1 MCYTDDSKWKILIK
15 FMLDIN
21 TITEFSRN
29 HCVTICAFLVPAN
42 LIHTLSTM
50 ILAALHRPLAQV
62 CQSAV
67 VAAFFALIMIMH
79 VYTWF
84 MINVVQFQTYIL
96 LWLAITCLFT
106 NLGAFLFQRRYIRT
120 YFLVGNR

>member
-1 MCYTDDSKWKILIK
+1 
-15 FMLDIN
+15 MLDIN

-42 LIHTLSTM
+42 LIATLSTM

-62 CQSAV
+62 LQSAV
-67 VAAFFALIMIMH
+67 VATFFAAVMIMH

-84 MINVVQFQTYIL
+84 SIGIVALPTYIL
-96 LWLAITCLFT
+96 LWLAITCLFA

>member
-1 MCYTDDSKWKILIK
+1 
-15 FMLDIN
+15 MLDIN

-29 HCVTICAFLVPAN
+29 NCVSICTFLVPAN
-42 LIHTLSTM
+42 LIATLSTM
-50 ILAALHRPLAQV
+50 ILAALHRPLSQV
-62 CQSAV
+62 SQSAG
-67 VAAFFALIMIMH
+67 VAVCFAIVMMLH

-84 MINVVQFQTYIL
+84 MIGVVQLPTYIL

-106 NLGAFLFQRRYIRT
+106 NVGAFLFQRRYIRT

>member
-1 MCYTDDSKWKILIK
+1 
-15 FMLDIN
+15 MLDFN

-42 LIHTLSTM
+42 LIATLSTM
-50 ILAALHRPLAQV
+50 VLAALHRPLSQV
-62 CQSAV
+62 LQSAT
-67 VAAFFALIMIMH
+67 VAAFFAIVMMLH

-84 MINVVQFQTYIL
+84 SIGVVQLATYIL

-106 NLGAFLFQRRYIRT
+106 NLGAILFQRRYIRT
-120 YFLVGNR
+120 YFFIGNR

>member
-1 MCYTDDSKWKILIK
+1 
-15 FMLDIN
+15 MLDIN

-29 HCVTICAFLVPAN
+29 HCVAICAFLVPAN
-42 LIHTLSTM
+42 LIATLSTM

-62 CQSAV
+62 RQSAI
-67 VAAFFALIMIMH
+67 VATFFAVVMIMH
-79 VYTWF
+79 VCTWL
-84 MINVVQFQTYIL
+84 MIGVVQTPTYIL